1 MTDNNKVKTLDE
13 MVPSVPE
20 EIDVTAEE
28 LTLTPSVPDE
38 HEEDADLTLE
48 ALDMIELDEI
58 TFEGEDE
65 LEFRIEEAMDA
76 YDKAMDDAAGLKK

>member
-1 MTDNNKVKTLDE
+1 MSENIKNSEIDE

-28 LTLTPSVPDE
+28 LTLTPSIPE
-38 HEEDADLTLE
+38 GHEEDTDLTLE

-65 LEFRIEEAMDA
+65 LEFRIEDAMDA

>member
-1 MTDNNKVKTLDE
+1 MSENIKNSEIDE

-28 LTLTPSVPDE
+28 LTLTPSMPEE

-48 ALDMIELDEI
+48 ALDMIELEEI
-58 TFEGEDE
+58 SFEGEDE

>member
-1 MTDNNKVKTLDE
+1 MSENIKNSEIDE

-28 LTLTPSVPDE
+28 LTLTPSIPEE

-65 LEFRIEEAMDA
+65 LEFRIEDAMNE

>member
-1 MTDNNKVKTLDE
+1 MSENIKNSEIDE

-28 LTLTPSVPDE
+28 LTLTPSIPEE

-48 ALDMIELDEI
+48 ALDMIELEEI

-65 LEFRIEEAMDA
+65 LEFRIEDAMDA
-76 YDKAMDDAAGLKK
+76 YDKAMDDVAGLKK